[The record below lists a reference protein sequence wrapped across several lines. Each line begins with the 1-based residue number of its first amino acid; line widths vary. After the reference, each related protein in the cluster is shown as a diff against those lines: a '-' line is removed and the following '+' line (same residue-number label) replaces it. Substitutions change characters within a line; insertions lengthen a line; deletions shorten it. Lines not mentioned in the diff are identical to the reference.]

1 MVGLLFLSFCVL
13 VLFVIGCLLQ
23 VWNWFR
29 FRLVLCLLTWNTAVV
44 VAFGYPWCGRDTLV
58 SVGVLSVF
66 ELRVVVVLVVL
77 LRFPAGVLLV
87 MMFGLFM
94 VW

>member
-1 MVGLLFLSFCVL
+1 MVVCYRFG
-13 VLFVIGCLLQ
+13 IG
-23 VWNWFR
+23 FR
-29 FRLVLCLLTWNTAVV
+29 FRLVLCLLAWNAAVV

-94 VW
+94 V